1 MCQNLSQLPRKI
13 VFHKLALCLFLLL
26 AISSK
31 SQTVIML
38 DSPFVTGTTVVY
50 PGLTYERSGYHNFW
64 WGKHYRREWST
75 AVRVKNFY
83 LDTAN
88 GGLEVVKEGGS
99 RQSMGLRLKDKN
111 GKEYVL
117 RSIDKDFRNGLPEM
131 YHKTF
136 LGHIAKDQASIG
148 YPFAA
153 VTITPMIEAT

>member
-88 GGLEVVKEGGS
+88 GGLEVVKDGGS
-99 RQSMGLRLKDKN
+99 RQSMVLRLKDKN
-111 GKEYVL
+111 SKE
-117 RSIDKDFRNGLPEM
+117 
-131 YHKTF
+131 
-136 LGHIAKDQASIG
+136 
-148 YPFAA
+148 
-153 VTITPMIEAT
+153 